1 MHVSQCK
8 MAVPSLLLLLF
19 IVARAAAEGCAMCYQ
34 NAAASGAVG
43 RAALRHGVLILL
55 VPAIGLFCGILAL
68 LYRRGHPRSPSTCQ
82 QARALND
89 GHVSHSMFV
98 DTARRGSP

>member
-1 MHVSQCK
+1 MRLSQCK
-8 MAVPSLLLLLF
+8 LAVPSLLLVVF
-19 IVARAAAEGCAMCYQ
+19 IVARTAAQGCAMCYQ

-68 LYRRGHPRSPSTCQ
+68 LYRRGHP
-82 QARALND
+82 
-89 GHVSHSMFV
+89 
-98 DTARRGSP
+98 ARRQTASRLPHSTTGT